1 MNFEKWMKKRGNNKL
16 NAYAKN
22 PYHVSWIKRMPMW
35 SKIAVPA
42 ALAMTAAVVVV
53 SVGVLPHL
61 GMNMNKVAESKAM
74 NSEAQYSSYTPASQ
88 ASGKDYTPGSQVQS
102 SMNPGEAQ
110 EYLSHHRFEYQG
122 TTYECSNITVDSSK
136 GDSNIQVG
144 PLIDT
149 ITLTYA
155 DNRSKEVKI
164 CAFPN
169 IDPEVAVIVCDVANG
184 NETGTYSIYFNNSC
198 HFHDIDDFVD
208 LLSPATEIKIQK
220 ILYFDFT
227 IDNDKQ
233 AQYSSS
239 SDTEIYDILFADGS
253 IEGYTAMDYDYE
265 SSYKYYYIGF
275 DIPAFINYR
284 FTAYFFDSGYIVFN
298 LFGQNHIFELG
309 QSTYQQFASYI
320 TTSSVR

>member
-22 PYHVSWIKRMPMW
+22 PYHVSWIKRMPLW
-35 SKIAVPA
+35 SKVAVPA
-42 ALAMTAAVVVV
+42 ALAMTAAVVVI

-61 GMNMNKVAESKAM
+61 GMNKGAASKAM

-88 ASGKDYTPGSQVQS
+88 AGSKDYTPGSQAQS
-102 SMNPGEAQ
+102 TMDPGEGLGYNS
-110 EYLSHHRFEYQG
+110 YLHFSYQG
-122 TTYECSNITVDSSK
+122 TTYDYSNITVDSSK
-136 GDSNIQVG
+136 GGSNIQVG

-149 ITLTYA
+149 ITLTYS
-155 DNRSKEVKI
+155 NNQSKEVKI
-164 CAFPN
+164 CAFPH
-169 IDPEVAVIVCDVANG
+169 IDPEVAVIICDVANDG
-184 NETGTYSIYFNNSC
+184 TGGSYSIYFNESC
-198 HFHDIDDFVD
+198 HFHDIDDFVN

-220 ILYFDFT
+220 ILYYDLT
-227 IDNDKQ
+227 ISDDKQ

-275 DIPAFINYR
+275 NIPAFVDYR
-284 FTAYFFDSGYIVFN
+284 FTGYFFDSGYIVFN
-298 LFGQNHIFELG
+298 LLGQNHIFELG
-309 QSTYQQFASYI
+309 QETYQTFASYV
-320 TTSSVR
+320 TSH